1 MSVDGVPHAI
11 EWAPQ
16 GLRLHWAD
24 GEALLDARR
33 LRAACRC
40 AGCRAAALR
49 GDGPAATMG
58 VGLSAVDPVGQYAL
72 SLRFSD
78 GHERGIY
85 PWALLRE
92 LATD

>member
-1 MSVDGVPHAI
+1 MSVGGVPHAI

-24 GEALLDARR
+24 GEVVLDASR

-40 AGCRAAALR
+40 AGCRSAALR
-49 GDGPAATMG
+49 GEVVVVRADVDLMAAE
-58 VGLSAVDPVGQYAL
+58 PVGQYAL
-72 SLRFSD
+72 NLRFSD

>member
-1 MSVDGVPHAI
+1 MNPVPHAV
-11 EWAPQ
+11 EWAAE

-24 GEALLDARR
+24 GEALIEASR

-40 AGCRAAALR
+40 ADCTSALWQGLMTGPPPGVTLAA
-49 GDGPAATMG
+49 PEP
-58 VGLSAVDPVGQYAL
+58 VGLYAL
-72 SLRFSD
+72 NLRFSD